1 MTTTSTSSVG
11 TLTLNVPYTQIQIN
25 PVSWANAHTPSVI
38 ITTTVST
45 LDYKGYNNGKE

>member
-1 MTTTSTSSVG
+1 MISTSTSSVG
-11 TLTLNVPYTQIQIN
+11 SLKFNVPYTQIQIN

-45 LDYKGYNNGKE
+45 LELKGNV